1 MTKVALSDVEVVFS
15 ALAHEARRNILLI
28 LSHFGDELPS
38 GYLAARF
45 QHSWPTT
52 TRHLGVLERA
62 GLVEVRRLG
71 RGSLYR
77 LNRERLRQV
86 LEGWL
91 NYLEPVD
98 PRKSWISFGPKTTD
112 ALRLPQPNN
121 QGVPRWP
128 PRQPEAIPRR
138 SSGLPSKRR
147 TSTKRRRSTRSFSP
161 NPASGIQVPATTS
174 TAAASSSPLSTRR
187 PAASRL
193 SRRRSR
199 STSR

>member
-1 MTKVALSDVEVVFS
+1 MTKVPLVDAEAVFS
-15 ALAHEARRNILLI
+15 ALAHQARRNIVLI

-62 GLVEVRRLG
+62 GLVEVRRQG

-86 LEGWL
+86 VEGWL
-91 NYLEPVD
+91 SYLDPVD
-98 PRKSWISFGPKTTD
+98 PRKSWISFGPKTTET
-112 ALRLPQPNN
+112 LRLPQPNKG
-121 QGVPRWP
+121 GVPRWP

-138 SSGLPSKRR
+138 SSALPSKRR
-147 TSTKRRRSTRSFSP
+147 TSTKRRRSTPS
-161 NPASGIQVPATTS
+161 
-174 TAAASSSPLSTRR
+174 
-187 PAASRL
+187 
-193 SRRRSR
+193 
-199 STSR
+199 